1 MIDTIIFI
9 WSLVGI
15 IYFFLFLPFVYIYG
29 MSVRMA
35 KGNIV
40 AFFVYLVVFN
50 LLKTAESMQI
60 KQEGKNGSRVRFS
73 HIFKRITKA
82 FY

>member
-29 MSVRMA
+29 EMSVGMA

-50 LLKTAESMQI
+50 LLKTAESM
-60 KQEGKNGSRVRFS
+60 
-73 HIFKRITKA
+73 
-82 FY
+82 

>member
-1 MIDTIIFI
+1 MIDTIIFV

-29 MSVRMA
+29 MNVRMA

-50 LLKTAESMQI
+50 LLKTAESM
-60 KQEGKNGSRVRFS
+60 
-73 HIFKRITKA
+73 
-82 FY
+82 